1 MAFIE
6 ENDSYK
12 IWQKLGSQTWEGLYN
27 LVSGDYNGQG
37 KLGIN
42 KNLEYQIMQF
52 SSNLIAADGHTFPP
66 TWEEFHSFINDQL
79 KSY

>member
-1 MAFIE
+1 MAYIL

-12 IWQKLGSQTWEGLYN
+12 IWQNLGNQTWEGLYN
-27 LVSGDYNGQG
+27 VVSSDYNGQG

-52 SSNLIAADGHTFPP
+52 TRSLIDTDGHSFPKS
-66 TWEEFHSFINDQL
+66 WNELHSFINEQL
-79 KSY
+79 KNY